1 MLAHLIKKEFLDSL
15 LNQRF
20 IALAIFSI
28 ILMPLSAFINYKYY
42 DARKAS
48 YDNQL
53 AQYLEDN
60 DSEQASAMRAYR
72 SPVILSSLA
81 RGTEPYMPIFFQF
94 KSTST
99 GGYDDPTEP
108 GNIEAGEFS
117 VLSTFGNFDF
127 LFLVQVVFSLLAI
140 LLAFD
145 MIAGEK
151 ERGTLKA
158 VLANRVPRDSIILG
172 KFLGG
177 FAVLWVTFLIGFLL
191 LYLVLSLFNGQFL
204 SAVTLPRVLF
214 ILGCSTL
221 FLAGFFCIGLM
232 VSTFCYSTRTA
243 IVVLLVVWVV
253 MQLVIPKAGEMI
265 AAVAS
270 PVRSEYDVQ
279 VERQRILEEEIS
291 AMQNEAGEIFSEE
304 SGRTNLQDAFAAL
317 RDNEPWVEQFQVRYQ
332 ELFRDSKKRQMDR
345 LREVTQAWEREK
357 EEQRSLGSA
366 IALVSPATALT
377 FLVSDAAGT
386 GDLAYQQY
394 REAVDGQYQIV
405 DREIFSKQ
413 ESNRYSIRMG
423 GSMISSSFDSEAPD
437 LESIP
442 PFTVP
447 EPALDD
453 VIAANAWAM
462 GSLFFYLIIP
472 FLVAYTRFLK
482 YDVR

>member
-1 MLAHLIKKEFLDSL
+1 MLVHLIRKEFLDSL

-28 ILMPLSAFINYKYY
+28 VLMPLSAFINYKYY
-42 DARKAS
+42 DARKAA

-53 AQYLEDN
+53 SQYLEDN
-60 DSEQASAMRAYR
+60 ENESASALRAYR
-72 SPVILSSLA
+72 SPVILSSMA
-81 RGTEPYMPIFFQF
+81 RGTEPYMPIFYQF
-94 KSTST
+94 RSTSS
-99 GGYDDPTEP
+99 GAYGEPTEP
-108 GNIEAGEFS
+108 GNIEAREFS

-191 LYLVLSLFNGQFL
+191 LYLVLSIFNGQFL
-204 SAVTLPRVLF
+204 STITLPRVLF
-214 ILGCSTL
+214 IFGASTL
-221 FLAGFFCIGLM
+221 FLAGFFGIGLM

-265 AAVAS
+265 ASVAI

-279 VERQRILEEEIS
+279 VERQRIIEEEVG
-291 AMQNEAGEIFSEE
+291 AMQEEAGKVFSEV
-304 SGRTNLQDAFAAL
+304 SGRTTLQDAFSAL
-317 RDNEPWVEQFQVRYQ
+317 SADEPWVETFKTRYQ
-332 ELFRDSKKRQMDR
+332 QLFRDSKRKQMDR

-357 EEQRSLGSA
+357 ERQRNAGSA
-366 IALVSPATALT
+366 IALVSPASALT
-377 FLVSDAAGT
+377 FLISDAAGT

-394 REAVDGQYQIV
+394 REAVDGQYQVV

-423 GSMISSSFDSEAPD
+423 GSMISSSFDGDPPD
-437 LESIP
+437 LQTIP

-447 EPALDD
+447 EPPLDE
-453 VIAANAWAM
+453 VITVNAWAM
-462 GSLFFYLIIP
+462 GTLFFYLIIP

>member
-28 ILMPLSAFINYKYY
+28 ILMPLSAFINYEYY
-42 DARKAS
+42 EARKAA

-60 DSEQASAMRAYR
+60 DNEQASALRAYR

-81 RGTEPYMPIFFQF
+81 RGTEPYMPIFYQF
-94 KSTST
+94 RSTST
-99 GGYDDPTEP
+99 GGYSDPTEP
-108 GNIEAGEFS
+108 GNIEAREFS
-117 VLSTFGNFDF
+117 VLSTFGSFDF

-204 SAVTLPRVLF
+204 SGMTLPRVLF

-221 FLAGFFCIGLM
+221 FLAGFFGIGLM

-265 AAVAS
+265 ATVVV

-279 VERQRILEEEIS
+279 VERSRIIEEETGT
-291 AMQNEAGEIFSEE
+291 MQEKAGEIFSEE
-304 SGRTNLQDAFAAL
+304 SGRQRCRMHLQHCVKMNRGWSAFKSGIRNYFVIRSSNKWTACERLLAHGS
-317 RDNEPWVEQFQVRYQ
+317 VR
-332 ELFRDSKKRQMDR
+332 K
-345 LREVTQAWEREK
+345 
-357 EEQRSLGSA
+357 
-366 IALVSPATALT
+366 
-377 FLVSDAAGT
+377 
-386 GDLAYQQY
+386 
-394 REAVDGQYQIV
+394 
-405 DREIFSKQ
+405 
-413 ESNRYSIRMG
+413 
-423 GSMISSSFDSEAPD
+423 SSSVRSAVPSRWY
-437 LESIP
+437 LP
-442 PFTVP
+442 PRR
-447 EPALDD
+447 
-453 VIAANAWAM
+453 
-462 GSLFFYLIIP
+462 S
-472 FLVAYTRFLK
+472 RFLYRMLQVQGTSHSNSTAK
-482 YDVR
+482 R